1 MSSAVAV
8 IASCIS
14 VSCMIVA
21 IFNEEIKTRGIETI
35 KFEFPKLVSRFDL
48 DDVRDRVPDVASKI
62 EGGASRIVEEVSSK
76 ATAISNALKNI
87 PTEVSLGMDEVC
99 WGASPNQCT
108 PIWKGMDNWF
118 PGPLEQFIKIKQYPW
133 ALDIIKL
140 NILRTGTTIATALFF
155 LALFEWLVSTLWW
168 ESTYDSATTEEE
180 KDISREGEEIP
191 REGEEKE
198 LPREGEEKEMSREV
212 KKVTSRYVTI
222 MVVLMSCLIMLLLL
236 LNLTVVIGID
246 RVLVNVSSATES
258 VSTKPGSLRD
268 LLIVSFVFN
277 IVFLVSFRLSRR
289 G

>member
-1 MSSAVAV
+1 
-8 IASCIS
+8 
-14 VSCMIVA
+14 MIVA

-140 NILRTGTTIATALFF
+140 NILRTGT
-155 LALFEWLVSTLWW
+155 
-168 ESTYDSATTEEE
+168 
-180 KDISREGEEIP
+180 
-191 REGEEKE
+191 
-198 LPREGEEKEMSREV
+198 
-212 KKVTSRYVTI
+212 
-222 MVVLMSCLIMLLLL
+222 
-236 LNLTVVIGID
+236 
-246 RVLVNVSSATES
+246 
-258 VSTKPGSLRD
+258 
-268 LLIVSFVFN
+268 
-277 IVFLVSFRLSRR
+277 
-289 G
+289 

>member
-14 VSCMIVA
+14 ISCMIVA
-21 IFNEEIKTRGIETI
+21 ISNEEIKTRGIETI

-168 ESTYDSATTEEE
+168 KSTYDSATTEEE

>member
-1 MSSAVAV
+1 MKNPWRHSRMSSAVAV

-14 VSCMIVA
+14 ISCMIVA
-21 IFNEEIKTRGIETI
+21 ISNEEIKTRGIETI

-48 DDVRDRVPDVASKI
+48 DDVRNRVPDVASKI

-140 NILRTGTTIATALFF
+140 NILRAGTTIATALFF

-168 ESTYDSATTEEE
+168 ESTYHSATTEEE
-180 KDISREGEEIP
+180 KEISREGEEIP

-198 LPREGEEKEMSREV
+198 LPREV

-246 RVLVNVSSATES
+246 GVLARVTGNIQS
-258 VSTKPGSLRD
+258 VSTKPGNLRD

-289 G
+289 V

>member
-118 PGPLEQFIKIKQYPW
+118 PGPLKQFIKIKQYPW